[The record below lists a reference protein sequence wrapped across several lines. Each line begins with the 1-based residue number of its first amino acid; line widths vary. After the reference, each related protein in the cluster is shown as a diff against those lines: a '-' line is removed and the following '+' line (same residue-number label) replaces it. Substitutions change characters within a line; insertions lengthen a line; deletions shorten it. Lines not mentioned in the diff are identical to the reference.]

1 MRVFD
6 HDLREVFLSAIDLS
20 YVPSKARRLVLEQS
34 IAPYLD
40 DKVQGQ
46 LRAIAVCL
54 HKHQNLMPWTE
65 PGVCRIP
72 RTASCTLLT
81 YLAGSD
87 RQERSGKQVQFGK
100 EEQFGPPRV
109 WTLVPAVCQDPTSC
123 GRRADGQAIDE

>member
-65 PGVCRIP
+65 PGAPTDKNDPASKYNLARKSNLAHLVCG
-72 RTASCTLLT
+72 L
-81 YLAGSD
+81 
-87 RQERSGKQVQFGK
+87 
-100 EEQFGPPRV
+100 
-109 WTLVPAVCQDPTSC
+109 
-123 GRRADGQAIDE
+123 